1 MHFSWK
7 KINPISLSVALA
19 LGGLPLTVQ
28 ANAITL
34 SATASSA
41 LDGGATVNSSDIK
54 STTGS
59 PAPLSVPG
67 FVDVFNSANGLSGSF
82 LNTRTYGDTGGRFVS
97 RASGGG
103 VYDVMGGFAQS
114 RTVLNSSSSAL
125 QYFYT
130 FTIENGQISASSSSL
145 TAGQFANASYAVNV
159 LVNGLSLFQSNGQVL
174 TNSAGQSLTTGG
186 TNIFNG
192 SASCT
197 SSSDCGAFWSAQTFV
212 LDLGI
217 LAPGASLDI
226 LYDLTTAVS
235 GNAAGTPTVQTFD
248 PFVFI
253 DPITGE
259 TVNDCSGG
267 YAGYGGDGYGVLT
280 AQLGGGAVF
289 NPSTGLCEQT
299 VTSPVGTSIA
309 RFGDP
314 DLVSGQPIGAFPIT
328 TAAVTVP
335 EPGTLALLGVG
346 LAGVAALR
354 RRKYKKV

>member
-67 FVDVFNSANGLSGSF
+67 SVDVFNFANGLNGSF
-82 LNTRTYGDTGGRFVS
+82 LDTRTYGNTGGSFVS

-125 QYFYT
+125 QYFYA

-197 SSSDCGAFWSAQTFV
+197 SSSNCSAFWSAQTFV

-226 LYDLTTAVS
+226 LYDLTTAAS
-235 GNAAGTPTVQTFD
+235 GNAAGTPTVQSFA

-253 DPITGE
+253 DPTGQ
-259 TVNDCSGG
+259 TVNDCSGNS
-267 YAGYGGDGYGVLT
+267 GYGGDGYGRLT
-280 AQLGGGAVF
+280 VVLGGGAVF
-289 NPSTGLCEQT
+289 NPSTGFCEQT
-299 VTSPVGTSIA
+299 VVSPVGTSIA

-335 EPGTLALLGVG
+335 EPGTLALLGAG

-354 RRKYKKV
+354 RRKHKMV